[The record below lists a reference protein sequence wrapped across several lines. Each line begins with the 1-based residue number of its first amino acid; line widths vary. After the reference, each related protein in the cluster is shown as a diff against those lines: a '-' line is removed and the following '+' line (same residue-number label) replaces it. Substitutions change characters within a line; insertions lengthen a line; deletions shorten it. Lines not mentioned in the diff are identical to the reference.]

1 MNTKLPRLVIVT
13 RPTPLDMLVRR
24 FGTVEQAKFYVE
36 SRGRSFKRPQHAHE
50 LQQRALDL
58 VLRAIPPNQRRVQLG
73 REELD
78 RFLFN
83 PDDVILAVGQDGL
96 VPNVAKYLHGQI
108 LIGFNPDFDSWP
120 GVLCRHDPADAP
132 KLIAWVNKRH
142 ADYEVEARA
151 MVLATREDGQ
161 MLPALNELFV
171 GHMSHQSAKYRIRIG
186 SGSFSRS
193 EKVPEPLSEPS
204 TEERHSS
211 SGVIISTGTGATGWT
226 ASITRQRGIAD
237 ALPTPTERCLTYMV
251 REPWPSIATGTD
263 LDFGFLHE
271 GDELELSS
279 EMEEGGVIFGD
290 GIEGDFLEFNEGH
303 TVKITLAKRTL
314 NLVVPSMIIAEH

>member
-1 MNTKLPRLVIVT
+1 MNPKLPRLVIVT
-13 RPTPLDMLVRR
+13 RPTPLEMLIRR
-24 FGTVEQAKFYVE
+24 FGTVDQARFYVE
-36 SRGRSFKRPQHAHE
+36 SRGRSFDRPQRAHE

-58 VLRAIPPNQRRVQLG
+58 VIRAIPSEQRRVQLS
-73 REELD
+73 REEFD

-96 VPNVAKYLHGQI
+96 VPNIAKYLHGQM
-108 LIGFNPDFDSWP
+108 LIGFNPDAKTWP
-120 GVLCRHDPADAP
+120 GVLCRHDPADAA
-132 KLIAWVNKRH
+132 KLIEWVNKRH
-142 ADYEVEARA
+142 EGYTIEARA

-171 GHMSHQSAKYRIRIG
+171 GHQSHQSAKYRIRVG

-193 EKVPEPLSEPS
+193 EKVPDPLP

-226 ASITRQRGIAD
+226 SSITRQRGITAP
-237 ALPTPTERCLTYMV
+237 LPAPTDRRLTYMV
-251 REPWPSIATGTD
+251 REPWPSIATGTEIN
-263 LDFGFLHE
+263 FGFLNK
-271 GDELELSS
+271 GDELELIS

-290 GIEGDFLEFNEGH
+290 GIEADYLEFNEGQ
-303 TVKITLAKRTL
+303 TVKITVARRTL
-314 NLVVPSMIIAEH
+314 NLVIPATSPSVA